1 MLSGTVTSNTNVAP
15 REQSE
20 TSMVGAG
27 VDVAVAVGG
36 ISSVGGK
43 GVGVSGGR
51 GVLVGLG
58 VRVGRIPVCRRALV
72 TML

>member
-1 MLSGTVTSNTNVAP
+1 MVTSNSKVAP

-20 TSMVGAG
+20 MSIVGAG
-27 VDVAVAVGG
+27 VDVDVAVGG
-36 ISSVGGK
+36 S

-58 VRVGRIPVCRRALV
+58 VRVGRTPIWRRALV
-72 TML
+72 VIP